1 MSHHIGDT
9 NEMSDTPRTDA
20 ARQDEHD
27 PYMAVASECTKLEKE
42 LAAASNRI
50 KRLEAVTNDPHA
62 LWTNWLRGDVKLPVG
77 IGDVREHQDR
87 IKRLEEALD
96 LVRPN
101 CDSVHHSKKHQHQ
114 YGEPC
119 PVVALIENAKEAK
132 L

>member
-50 KRLEAVTNDPHA
+50 KRLEEA
-62 LWTNWLRGDVKLPVG
+62 GDAMADL
-77 IGDVREHQDR
+77 
-87 IKRLEEALD
+87 LEEEMFMKLA
-96 LVRPN
+96 VQWR
-101 CDSVHHSKKHQHQ
+101 K
-114 YGEPC
+114 
-119 PVVALIENAKEAK
+119 AKEDK